1 MSKRVNADS
10 GMRQHWAYI
19 AEGSLMCV
27 RRVNIPKHIR
37 IEQWLNSTGGKEF
50 TLQHTVLAAQLFEF
64 TLQLSEFTLQ
74 LSEFTLQFSEFTLQL
89 FEFTLQS
96 QEFRLELSKKV
107 RCNYLDLRIHQ
118 WRVYAKKSG
127 VDTVPKQSNA
137 KYIQSKFNYVPD

>member
-37 IEQWLNSTGGKEF
+37 IEQWLNSTGSKEF
-50 TLQHTVLAAQLFEF
+50 TLQHTVLALQLFEF
-64 TLQLSEFTLQ
+64 TLQLS
-74 LSEFTLQFSEFTLQL
+74 
-89 FEFTLQS
+89 
-96 QEFRLELSKKV
+96 EFRLELSKKV